1 MEDEGRGSTRDQ
13 DKTEYWRSVLN
24 GDDKG
29 LRIAQQRF
37 GKMQAPP
44 RCKLCRAPFA
54 GPYVPILRLAGFK
67 RWDLNQQLCRRCFGR
82 VEDHQGGAEIPVSV
96 LYADIR
102 GSTTIAETT
111 SSVDFTRMLNQF
123 YKVVTEAVDA
133 EMGAIDHMAGDG
145 IMVMWV
151 PAFVDEHHAK
161 HAIAAGRRILQGFP
175 DMATLPVGV
184 GVHTGEAYV
193 GVVGEAGARNF
204 TVLGDTPNTVARL
217 SSAAGAGELVMSEAA
232 ATAAGVETAN
242 LQHLMLDLKGK
253 SDPFPAWIER
263 AVDVEESE

>member
-1 MEDEGRGSTRDQ
+1 
-13 DKTEYWRSVLN
+13 
-24 GDDKG
+24 
-29 LRIAQQRF
+29 
-37 GKMQAPP
+37 
-44 RCKLCRAPFA
+44 
-54 GPYVPILRLAGFK
+54 
-67 RWDLNQQLCRRCFGR
+67 
-82 VEDHQGGAEIPVSV
+82 

-123 YKVVTEAVDA
+123 YKVVTDAVDS
-133 EMGAIDHMAGDG
+133 EMSAIDHMAGDG

-151 PAFVDEHHAK
+151 PAFVDEHHSK
-161 HAIAAGRRILQGFP
+161 HAIAAGRRILREFP

-232 ATAAGVETAN
+232 ATAAGVETTS
-242 LQHLMLDLKGK
+242 LEHLTLDLKGK
-253 SDPFPAWIER
+253 AEPFPAWIEKVADIKVR
-263 AVDVEESE
+263 E